1 MSITFHRRQSAPS
14 QLLNQDGT
22 ANSYCIQK
30 LAVQKLSGEELLAL
44 EDDLEF
50 FDRTGLVGIYM
61 SRILEVLEQNKIC
74 TSATELAA

>member
-1 MSITFHRRQSAPS
+1 MRKLDPASFRQ
-14 QLLNQDGT
+14 Q
-22 ANSYCIQK
+22 IQAVHNF
-30 LAVQKLSGEELLAL
+30 LEGVQKLSGEELLAL